1 MDTFVGCLEDID
13 FALADTGQ
21 DTVQVHSQVDIVL
34 VDQRDLLDERKKERE
49 EHGEKSL
56 CAIEFKRFENSKKRS
71 CNFKKINLVYGMELL
86 CVLPFY
92 KFVVVFW

>member
-34 VDQRDLLDERKKERE
+34 VDQRDLLDERKKERSMVR
-49 EHGEKSL
+49 K
-56 CAIEFKRFENSKKRS
+56 
-71 CNFKKINLVYGMELL
+71 V
-86 CVLPFY
+86 CVQ
-92 KFVVVFW
+92 